1 MNRLLCIATAAVAAL
16 VAGGAQ
22 AQPYGYAG
30 GSYVGGELPAPAYA
44 YAGYGAPPQGGYSQ
58 AYDEGDCDSFTLL
71 GAHAGVT
78 VLGLNLGAGTH
89 LGVGDDGCHRHHGH
103 HIQYA
108 PPPEPQGPPPEMG
121 PPPQMGPGPCCQAP
135 PPPPCCAYAPP
146 PPPAPCCAAAPP
158 PSPCCA
164 PPPPSP
170 CCSTYVMPP
179 VAAQP
184 SGYGYGW

>member
-1 MNRLLCIATAAVAAL
+1 MNRLLCIAAAAVAAL
-16 VAGGAQ
+16 VAGSAQ

-30 GSYVGGELPAPAYA
+30 GGYVGGELPAPAYA

-89 LGVGDDGCHRHHGH
+89 LGVGDGGCRRHHGH
-103 HIQYA
+103 HIQYT
-108 PPPEPQGPPPEMG
+108 PPPEPQGPPEMG

-146 PPPAPCCAAAPP
+146 PPPAPCCAVAPP

-184 SGYGYGW
+184 YGYGW